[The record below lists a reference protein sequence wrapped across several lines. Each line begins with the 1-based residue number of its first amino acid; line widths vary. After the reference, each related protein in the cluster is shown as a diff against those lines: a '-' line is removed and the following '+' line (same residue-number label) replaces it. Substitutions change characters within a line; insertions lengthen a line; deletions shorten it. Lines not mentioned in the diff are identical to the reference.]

1 MSASAQSTT
10 RAIEL
15 MTRFELD
22 GEMEHHVQRLHV
34 QFLTE
39 DTAVVM
45 LSSGILEDFRLLFGD
60 RVVVSPLADG
70 KYELVG
76 IQHPSPM
83 RHFESDG
90 GGNAKFPTEAL
101 NRIGGEWESEL
112 MYWMTH
118 IPAAEFDA
126 FCAGTGLAFPVAS
139 EIYSGLSSALLDDS
153 WVK

>member
-10 RAIEL
+10 RAIDL
-15 MTRFELD
+15 VTRFELD
-22 GEMEHHVQRLHV
+22 GELENHVQRLHV

-45 LSSGILEDFRLLFGD
+45 LSSGILEDFRILFGD

-70 KYELVG
+70 TYELVG

-83 RHFESDG
+83 RHFESAG

-101 NRIGGEWESEL
+101 HRIGGEWESEL
-112 MYWMTH
+112 MSWTSH

-126 FCAGTGLAFPVAS
+126 FCARTGLAFPVAS
-139 EIYSGLSSALLDDS
+139 EIYSGLSSVLLDEG
-153 WVK
+153 WAK

>member
-1 MSASAQSTT
+1 
-10 RAIEL
+10 
-15 MTRFELD
+15 
-22 GEMEHHVQRLHV
+22 
-34 QFLTE
+34 
-39 DTAVVM
+39 
-45 LSSGILEDFRLLFGD
+45 
-60 RVVVSPLADG
+60 
-70 KYELVG
+70 
-76 IQHPSPM
+76 M

>member
-1 MSASAQSTT
+1 MSASVQSTT
-10 RAIEL
+10 RPIDL
-15 MTRFELD
+15 VTQFELD
-22 GEMEHHVQRLHV
+22 GELERHIQRLHV

-60 RVVVSPLADG
+60 RVVVSPLEEG

-101 NRIGGEWESEL
+101 HRIGGDWESEL
-112 MYWMTH
+112 MYWTTH

-126 FCAGTGLAFPVAS
+126 FCASTGLAFPLAS
-139 EIYSGLSSALLDDS
+139 EIFSGLSSALLDEG
-153 WVK
+153 WAK

>member
-10 RAIEL
+10 RPVDL
-15 MTRFELD
+15 VTRYELD
-22 GEMEHHVQRLHV
+22 GELECHVQRLHV
-34 QFLTE
+34 QFLTD

-45 LSSGILEDFRLLFGD
+45 QSSGILVDFRILFGD

-83 RHFESDG
+83 RHFESVG
-90 GGNAKFPTEAL
+90 GGDAAFPTEAL

-112 MYWMTH
+112 MYWTTH
-118 IPAAEFDA
+118 IPAADFNA
-126 FCAGTGLAFPVAS
+126 FCASTGLAFPVSS
-139 EIYSGLSSALLDDS
+139 EIFSGLSSIVLD
-153 WVK
+153 